1 MAQSEHHREPQH
13 KMTGKSPS
21 TGNRAAVSA
30 LSPWQWLG
38 LQRPVTIRFVLLL
51 LVVMGSGLSVVYIT
65 HRDRVLFNELQ
76 QLKGT
81 ANALQLEWGQLLIEQ
96 STFGLEGRIENKAV
110 EQLGMRVP
118 PVDHIVMVKP

>member
-1 MAQSEHHREPQH
+1 MQR
-13 KMTGKSPS
+13 KSAS
-21 TGNRAAVSA
+21 SAGNRGVATTPT
-30 LSPWQWLG
+30 PWQWLG

-51 LVVMGSGLSVVYIT
+51 LLVLGSGLSVVYVT

-76 QLKGT
+76 ELKGS